1 MRLKLCAK
9 MSRNICSRLPNWDSR
24 KGESQRA
31 VASAWNVSVV
41 CYSRLLETMHKDLR
55 KGHINHVEME
65 TGENVGTNVAEVK
78 QRLIEI
84 YEVDRGVRT
93 LIYVGRTAKTLEK
106 YVEGMYTFEKVE
118 GMARTKVQEYMYGK
132 GLDKFEFETDGV
144 EYETKREAEAAKAAV
159 LASERPSIDSTMN
172 YNRKK
177 EKTEMEIKKKFV
189 YVHGRMLV
197 FNVDPV
203 KEAQKEE
210 KRKARQKVKEEQEN
224 KKQKRVEEK
233 QKREEE
239 KQKRVEEM
247 RKRSEEKQKVIEELQ
262 KQNEVKQHVIE
273 ETRKYQNDI
282 MKKFIHDM
290 IISESK

>member
-1 MRLKLCAK
+1 
-9 MSRNICSRLPNWDSR
+9 MSVT
-24 KGESQRA
+24 G
-31 VASAWNVSVV
+31 
-41 CYSRLLETMHKDLR
+41 YSRLLETMHKDLR

-203 KEAQKEE
+203 KEAQKAIKRGE
-210 KRKARQKVKEEQEN
+210 KER
-224 KKQKRVEEK
+224 
-233 QKREEE
+233 
-239 KQKRVEEM
+239 
-247 RKRSEEKQKVIEELQ
+247 KVIEEYE
-262 KQNEVKQHVIE
+262 KHGNSIKTKEC
-273 ETRKYQNDI
+273 DI
-282 MKKFIHDM
+282 TMSWD
-290 IISESK
+290 